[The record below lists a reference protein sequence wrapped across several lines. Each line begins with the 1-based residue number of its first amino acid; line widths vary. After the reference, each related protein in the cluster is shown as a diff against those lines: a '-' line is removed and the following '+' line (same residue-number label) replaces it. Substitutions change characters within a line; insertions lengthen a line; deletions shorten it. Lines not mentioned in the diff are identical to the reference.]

1 MSGSGRA
8 GDLALD
14 DNGAQRALDVIIRG
28 RDIGAVQKRPHR
40 SPEFEKLRAGAC

>member
-14 DNGAQRALDVIIRG
+14 VIIRE
-28 RDIGAVQKRPHR
+28 RDIGAVQKRPQR
-40 SPEFEKLRAGAC
+40 GPEFEKLRAGAC